1 MSELI
6 AWARAYDL
14 KVKAM
19 RRERERH
26 EAVYRQVLREE
37 KHDLHDVEA
46 NRFRKLLFF
55 NWLSRRR
62 KGNPK

>member
-19 RRERERH
+19 RRERVRH

-37 KHDLHDVEA
+37 AHDLHDVDAERLRRWLFTQWFKK
-46 NRFRKLLFF
+46 RF
-55 NWLSRRR
+55 
-62 KGNPK
+62 